1 MFKLSTD
8 QRYIAD
14 SFDETRIGL
23 TMHSKLTFGSWLKF
37 FAVILVAGVVV
48 AFSLTGTVDGQ
59 PPSKVQQTRTWK
71 DATGTFTIGA
81 KFVRK
86 EGDNVILL
94 NGAGKELTIP
104 IASLSK
110 VDQDH
115 IKKILMP
122 ATPLATPITGAAADV
137 RAILE
142 SRCYSCHGDG
152 GAAEGGV
159 NYILS
164 HQRLIKTGHII
175 PGEPNK
181 SILYRQIVLD
191 DMPKDDEPLSDAE
204 KKLIKDWISAGA
216 PSFDPPSNVR
226 EYIDPHQIYQL
237 VAEDIKSLEESTQPY
252 IRYFS
257 IAHLFNAGISNDEL
271 QTYRAGLSKLVNS
284 LSMGEKIVVPVP
296 IDENQLLLRID
307 IRDYKW
313 DSESWSL
320 VADNYPYEV
329 EYSIDEYAYLKRL
342 TQTLSPVVNGD
353 WFVKAASVPPIYHEL
368 LQIPETVDVLEEDL
382 FINVD
387 GNIERGRLVR
397 AGFNGSGVSGNNRI
411 IERHRSDYG
420 YYWKSYDF
428 DEVDNAA
435 SRRNIFENPL
445 GPRSE
450 TVANPFKGGARGFE
464 HDGGEIIY
472 SLPNG
477 LQAYMLIDGDGNRID
492 KGPIRIVQDNKR
504 PDRKVVNGLSCM
516 SCHSRG
522 IIRKLDQIRPNV
534 NANPSGYEDIYGEEG
549 LEHLK
554 LIYPKQDVLDSWYDK
569 DRDSFADA
577 IAKTGGKVSD
587 TEPIMTLALLFE
599 QELDLARAAAE
610 SGLPIEQF
618 STRIS
623 RNPDMAR
630 SLGVLRN
637 GGTITRASFR
647 TLFPA
652 MTSSLTLDNISR
664 SEIFTTNGKPA
675 RITPFKGGPEFVL
688 IPPGKFIM
696 GGDHPGNGRPN
707 SAPHEV
713 EITKDFYIATTVLTR
728 GDVFAFTG
736 FNADQAKA
744 AELAAKRGE
753 AFAGIDPLFLGYTL
767 GSEPH
772 NRSSLIELHPE
783 TVDGVIAFI
792 NSIPSVSDSGITFRL
807 PTEAEWE
814 YAARGGKSGVDWLPD
829 DPLEFKKQYG
839 LDDSKIKVS
848 VSGGIPLNMGDFVRE
863 GKATSFGLYGVFIF
877 PTYTSDYY
885 DKDYF
890 LRSPLKDPK
899 GPEKPSQAIAAA
911 ANGISDNSNFRVVRG
926 VGLIFSREVAFR
938 SRRFIGNRHALRLV
952 LEISD

>member
-1 MFKLSTD
+1 
-8 QRYIAD
+8 
-14 SFDETRIGL
+14 
-23 TMHSKLTFGSWLKF
+23 MHSKLTFGSWLKF

-71 DATGTFTIGA
+71 EATGIFSIGA

-94 NGAGKELTIP
+94 NDAGKELTIP

-122 ATPLATPITGAAADV
+122 VTPLATPITGAAADV

-204 KKLIKDWISAGA
+204 KKLIKDWISTGA

-226 EYIDPHQIYQL
+226 EHIDPHQIYQL
-237 VAEDIKSLEESTQPY
+237 AAEDIKSLEESTQPY
-252 IRYFS
+252 IRYFN
-257 IAHLFNAGISNDEL
+257 ITHLFNAGISKDEL

-313 DSESWSL
+313 DAESWSL

-329 EYSIDEYAYLKRL
+329 KYSIDEYAYLKRL

-382 FINVD
+382 FINVE

-428 DEVDNAA
+428 GEVDGAT

-445 GPRSE
+445 GPDG
-450 TVANPFKGGARGFE
+450 PQGFE

-477 LQAYMLIDGDGNRID
+477 LQAYMLVDGDGNRID

-504 PDRKVVNGLSCM
+504 PDRQVVNGLSCM

-534 NANPSGYEDIYGEEG
+534 DANPSGYEDIYGEAG
-549 LEHLK
+549 LEQLK
-554 LIYPKQDVLDSWYDK
+554 LIYSGQEALDSLYEK
-569 DRDSFADA
+569 DRASFADA
-577 IAKTGGKVSD
+577 IKKTGGKVSE
-587 TEPIMTLALLFE
+587 TEPIMTLATLFE

-610 SGLPIEQF
+610 SGLPTEEFAI
-618 STRIS
+618 RIRRS
-623 RNPDMAR
+623 PDIGR
-630 SLGVLRN
+630 SLGVLLS
-637 GGTITRASFR
+637 GGTVTRGAFK
-647 TLFPA
+647 TIFPA
-652 MTSSLTLDNISR
+652 MKVALRLDKLSKSDSNSLVSR
-664 SEIFTTNGKPA
+664 PV
-675 RITPFKGGPEFVL
+675 RITPIEGGPEFVL
-688 IPPGKFIM
+688 IPPGSFIM
-696 GGDHPGNGRPN
+696 GTGGVGRFMPN
-707 SAPHEV
+707 DETDQPPHDV
-713 EITKDFYIATTVLTR
+713 EITKPYYLAINELTPNELRALVPYKYEDENYTNRNGPFFKDEFVLHYVHR
-728 GDVFAFTG
+728 V
-736 FNADQAKA
+736 Q
-744 AELAAKRGE
+744 
-753 AFAGIDPLFLGYTL
+753 
-767 GSEPH
+767 
-772 NRSSLIELHPE
+772 SLIKE
-783 TVDGVIAFI
+783 I
-792 NSIPSVSDSGITFRL
+792 NAQESLRLAGYEFRL

-814 YAARGGKSGVDWLPD
+814 YAARAGTKGLPWLGNKGEH
-829 DPLEFKKQYG
+829 LSEFTSHNQR
-839 LDDSKIKVS
+839 KVRTKR
-848 VSGGIPLNMGDFVRE
+848 PNP
-863 GKATSFGLYGVFIF
+863 FGLYDMLGTREEMVSDF
-877 PTYTSDYY
+877 YQKDYY
-885 DKDYF
+885 

-899 GPEKPSQAIAAA
+899 GPAE
-911 ANGISDNSNFRVVRG
+911 GEFRVARGAQSFLFVDGVMLNAGAEWASFREAVRKPD
-926 VGLIFSREVAFR
+926 
-938 SRRFIGNRHALRLV
+938 IGGGSSSAIRLV
-952 LEISD
+952 LEFKD